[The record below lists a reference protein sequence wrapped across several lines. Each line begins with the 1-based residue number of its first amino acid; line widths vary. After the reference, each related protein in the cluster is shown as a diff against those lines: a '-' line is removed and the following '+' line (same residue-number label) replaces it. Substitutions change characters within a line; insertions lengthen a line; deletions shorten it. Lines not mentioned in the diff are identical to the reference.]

1 MIKQREELLT
11 YAKKLVE
18 LLENEQP
25 EDIKNIYN
33 TINKIAS
40 VALGVC
46 PSLIPSDLKRGL
58 GVSYASAIAE
68 TDIGIKATYTR
79 GALSHLR
86 TAIILAHGSK
96 KQLEATD
103 YYIREIGAEI
113 RKIEMSEEEPR
124 TDGLWLVINRCIDY
138 LTLMIFTHKYGEI
151 NQKGSFFGH
160 GTKGENI

>member
-1 MIKQREELLT
+1 MIRQREELLKL
-11 YAKKLVE
+11 AKNLVE
-18 LLENEQP
+18 LLEKEPQ
-25 EDIKNIYN
+25 EDSKNIYDV
-33 TINKIAS
+33 INKIAS
-40 VALGVC
+40 TAIGVC
-46 PSLIPSDLKRGL
+46 PALIPSDLKKGL
-58 GVSYASAIAE
+58 GISYASAIAE
-68 TDIGIKATYTR
+68 TDIGIKAKYTR

-103 YYIREIGAEI
+103 YYIKKIGAEI
-113 RKIEMSEEEPR
+113 QKIETCEEEPK

-160 GTKGENI
+160 SGKGENV